1 MLVKNRMWLWAVIL
15 LVMPLSGGAGDYD
28 TGVRGKVIL
37 HTDKM
42 SNGEPIDYLDKDHP
56 RVTVM
61 NVEIAPG
68 KETGWHSH
76 PMEVYAYVLSGRL
89 TVEMEGGKTTEF
101 KKGDAIIE
109 VVNLK
114 HNGINKG
121 KIPVKL
127 VVFYLGGEGMPN
139 VIKSD
144 KPQTLNLAPCTL
156 NPEP

>member
-1 MLVKNRMWLWAVIL
+1 MIVKKRIWLWALIL
-15 LVMPLSGGAGDYD
+15 FLIPLTVTAGDYNK
-28 TGVRGKVIL
+28 GVHGKVIL
-37 HTDKM
+37 HTDRM

-61 NVEIAPG
+61 RVKIAPG

-89 TVEMEGGKTTEF
+89 TVELEGGKKTEF
-101 KKGDAIIE
+101 QEGDAIIE

-114 HNGINKG
+114 HNGVNRG

-127 VVFYLGGEGMPN
+127 VVFYLGAEGMPN
-139 VIKSD
+139 VIKTD
-144 KPQTLNLAPCTL
+144 
-156 NPEP
+156 NP

>member
-1 MLVKNRMWLWAVIL
+1 MIVKKGIWLWAVIL
-15 LVMPLSGGAGDYD
+15 FVMPLCVSAGEYNA
-28 TGVRGKVIL
+28 GVRGKVIL

-61 NVEIAPG
+61 TVEIEPG

-89 TVEMEGGKTTEF
+89 TVEIEGGKTTEF

-109 VVNLK
+109 VVNVR

-127 VVFYLGGEGMPN
+127 IVFYLGGEGLPT

-144 KPQTLNLAPCTL
+144 KPQTLH
-156 NPEP
+156 PEP

>member
-1 MLVKNRMWLWAVIL
+1 MTLMKNRMWLWAVIVF
-15 LVMPLSGGAGDYD
+15 VMSLSASAGDYD
-28 TGVRGKVIL
+28 TGVHGKVIL
-37 HTDKM
+37 QTDKM

-61 NVEIAPG
+61 TVEIAPG
-68 KETGWHSH
+68 KGTGWHSH

-89 TVEMEGGKTTEF
+89 TVEIEGGKTTEF

-114 HNGINKG
+114 HKGFNKG

-127 VVFYLGGEGMPN
+127 VVFYLGAEDMPN
-139 VIKSD
+139 VIKTD
-144 KPQTLNLAPCTL
+144 
-156 NPEP
+156 NP

>member
-1 MLVKNRMWLWAVIL
+1 MIVKKGIWLLAVIIF
-15 LVMPLSGGAGDYD
+15 VMPLSVSAGEYD
-28 TGVRGKVIL
+28 TGVQGKVIL

-61 NVEIAPG
+61 KVEIAPG

-76 PMEVYAYVLSGRL
+76 PMEVYAYVLTGRL
-89 TVEMEGGKTTEF
+89 TVELEGGKKTEY

-114 HNGINKG
+114 HNGINRG

-127 VVFYLGGEGMPN
+127 VVFYLGGEGMPT
-139 VIKSD
+139 VIKTD
-144 KPQTLNLAPCTL
+144 KP
-156 NPEP
+156 

>member
-1 MLVKNRMWLWAVIL
+1 MRRRIDVMIVKKRIWFWAIIIFL
-15 LVMPLSGGAGDYD
+15 IPLTVTAGEYNK
-28 TGVRGKVIL
+28 GVYGKVIL
-37 HTDKM
+37 QTDKM
-42 SNGEPIDYLDKDHP
+42 SNGEPIDYLDKDRP

-61 NVEIAPG
+61 KVEIAPG
-68 KETGWHSH
+68 KGTGWHSH

-89 TVEMEGGKTTEF
+89 TVEMEDGKTTEF

-121 KIPVKL
+121 KIPAKL
-127 VVFYLGGEGMPN
+127 VVFYLGGEGMPT

-144 KPQTLNLAPCTL
+144 KP
-156 NPEP
+156 